1 MTTVSHHP
9 TSSRKKT
16 MLSTIRTPSTEAPRG
31 VSGPRRLEI
40 LTFAAL
46 VGVALSLIY
55 VQVLITR
62 SLEPVPTANALVL
75 LLIAAAGA
83 RGWRRAL
90 PMGVAWTGLMLVASF
105 PVIARR
111 FGHPED
117 LHLFVWNAATL
128 AVLVG
133 GLVSGVAAWVQRR
146 HAGR

>member
-1 MTTVSHHP
+1 MTTVSQHP
-9 TSSRKKT
+9 TSSKKKT
-16 MLSTIRTPSTEAPRG
+16 VLSTIGTPSTEAARG

-40 LTFAAL
+40 LTLAAL

-62 SLEPVPTANALVL
+62 SLEPVPTANVLIL

-90 PMGVAWTGLMLVASF
+90 PLGVAWMGLMLVASIS
-105 PVIARR
+105 VIARR
-111 FGHPED
+111 FGHTED

-128 AVLVG
+128 AVIVG
-133 GLVSGVAAWVQRR
+133 GLVSGVAALVQRR
-146 HAGR
+146 YAGR